1 MPCEAALQTT
11 KVYPSAG
18 ALATASAARV
28 PPAPS
33 RFSTVIAWPQSS
45 LSLAATMRPVM
56 STPPPGL
63 NPTKRRSGLAGKG
76 WAAAGPTR
84 TSERANSARARMAG
98 PASIE
103 ADDLHPVRA
112 LAGRDLADRHEAA
125 VRLNDRIRGDRF
137 RFLAGDDHEA
147 PRGIDAEAARL
158 LLGGSAAEVSEV
170 AGSGV
175 DAEGAD
181 RAAGAL
187 RGVQEFPV
195 WRQVQVGG
203 PDVVVGIASRRRPR
217 TAGTE
222 LAVRRQR
229 GCGAHLLE
237 RPGLAVQGQGRH
249 RRRELVEE
257 VDEAVVGRGDQVTR
271 AAAGLHLR
279 HGRRVGGEPAALLV
293 EQELEHLVGAEVRHE
308 DEAVGED
315 E

>member
-45 LSLAATMRPVM
+45 LSLPATMRPVM

-84 TSERANSARARMAG
+84 TSERANSARARMTG
-98 PASIE
+98 PPSVE

-112 LAGRDLADRHEAA
+112 LAGRDLADRHQAA
-125 VRLNDRIRGDRF
+125 VRLDDRIRGDRF

-158 LLGGSAAEVSEV
+158 LLGGSAAEVGEA
-170 AGSGV
+170 AGVGV

-195 WRQVQVGG
+195 RREVQVGG
-203 PDVVVGIASRRRPR
+203 PDVVAGIAYRRAGSADRAAR
-217 TAGTE
+217 SAGTE
-222 LAVRRQR
+222 LAVWRQSAGR
-229 GCGAHLLE
+229 AQLLE
-237 RPGLAVQGQGRH
+237 RPGLAVEGEGRH

-257 VDEAVVGRGDQVTR
+257 VHEAVVGRGDQVTR
-271 AAAGLHLR
+271 AAAGLH
-279 HGRRVGGEPAALLV
+279 
-293 EQELEHLVGAEVRHE
+293 
-308 DEAVGED
+308 
-315 E
+315 